1 MTYSLSVIIPAY
13 NESARLGDS
22 LRTVFAYLNQQKPS
36 SEVIVVDDGSQ
47 DDTRRVAEQGFT
59 AAGSVATRLIEVNPN
74 KGKGHAVRAGLL
86 AVRSPIALFTDADL
100 STPVTEIPK
109 LVLPIEENRYDV
121 VFGSRAID
129 RTLVGTSQPW
139 RRVQA
144 GKVFNGV
151 MRLMTGMPFKD
162 TQCGFK
168 AFRMDVC
175 RPLIEAARID
185 RFGFDVELLYL
196 PFASGLRLLE
206 QSVRWNDVEGSKVST
221 LNGLHAFTE
230 IKQVRRNFKLGLYTD
245 AIARARRIAAT
256 KGDLILTSSEE
267 TNPNEQLIISG

>member
-1 MTYSLSVIIPAY
+1 MTYSLSVIVPAY

-22 LRTVFAYLNQQKPS
+22 LKTVFAYLNQQIPN
-36 SEVIVVDDGSQ
+36 SEVIIVDDGSE
-47 DDTRRVAEQGFT
+47 DDTRQVAGRSFA
-59 AAGSVATRLIEVNPN
+59 AAGSIATRLIEVRPN

-86 AVRSPIALFTDADL
+86 AANSPIALFTDADL
-100 STPVTEIPK
+100 STPITETSK

-129 RTLVGTSQPW
+129 RTLIGTSQPW

-196 PFASGLRLLE
+196 PFTSGLRLLE
-206 QSVRWNDVEGSKVST
+206 QSVRWNDAEGSKVST

-230 IKQVRRNFKLGLYTD
+230 IKQVRRNFNLGLYTE
-245 AIARARRIAAT
+245 AIARVRRLAAT
-256 KGDLILTSSEE
+256 KGDLILTSNEE
-267 TNPNEQLIISG
+267 TNANEQLIISG